1 MTQKAWRHNPM
12 LYDAVALSI
21 NLSII
26 NLLHV
31 KEKNS
36 CIYTVINVL
45 YKLNLKFLLPF
56 ITYM

>member
-1 MTQKAWRHNPM
+1 M

-26 NLLHV
+26 NLLHA

-36 CIYTVINVL
+36 CIYTVNV
-45 YKLNLKFLLPF
+45 F
-56 ITYM
+56 I